1 MKRIKPLRSLL
12 ILLCCL
18 QAGFASGADRIRI
31 HAAGPE
37 SDAQMQ
43 MARDI
48 ARHVARAADI
58 ELDIR
63 SAAGTPEALLRLNE
77 TGVLQFALLQAD
89 AAHAY
94 LGAARRG
101 NPDAR
106 QMIEAVRVVAP
117 LHDEEI
123 HFVVR
128 RDSPMNSLHDLAQAR
143 INLGPLRSGT
153 ALTVANL
160 YRLMFDAA
168 IPDAQASF
176 LPHEEALL
184 KLITEQ
190 SIDAVAIV
198 APRPVKLLANMKPE
212 ARQFVK
218 LLKFDAS
225 HPSAAAV
232 LGVYGAATAAAANYP
247 NLLEVDHPSLAVKIQ
262 LVASTHG
269 QKSNAILSRFTGAW
283 CNNFARLKAT
293 GLPQWAEIQP
303 SLPNLAPGWTYA
315 RVVERELRACLAG
328 ERPPPEPCVLED
340 RSLGL
345 CE

>member
-1 MKRIKPLRSLL
+1 MSLRLLLSLFCSLL
-12 ILLCCL
+12 
-18 QAGFASGADRIRI
+18 AGIANGADRARI
-31 HAAGPE
+31 YVAGPE
-37 SDAQMQ
+37 PDVQMQ

-48 ARHVARAADI
+48 ARLVARPADI

-63 SAAGTPEALLRLNE
+63 SVAGTPEALLRLNE
-77 TGVLQFALLQAD
+77 TGVLQFALLQSD

-101 NPDAR
+101 SADAR
-106 QMIEAVRVVAP
+106 EMLEAARIVAP

-128 RDSPMNSLHDLAQAR
+128 RDSPMNNFQDLAQAR

-153 ALTVANL
+153 ALTAANL

-168 IPDAQASF
+168 IPEAQASF
-176 LPHEEALL
+176 FPHEDALL

-218 LLKFDAS
+218 LLKFDAA
-225 HPSAAAV
+225 HPSAAKV
-232 LGVYGAATAAAANYP
+232 QEIYGATTASTANYP
-247 NLLEVDHPSLAVKIQ
+247 NLLEADQPTLAVKIY
-262 LVASTHG
+262 LAASSQGKRNGPVLT
-269 QKSNAILSRFTGAW
+269 RFAAAW
-283 CNNFARLKAT
+283 CKSIERLKTA
-293 GLPQWAEIQP
+293 GLPQWADIQL
-303 SLPNLAPGWTYA
+303 SLPNLAAGWTYA
-315 RVVERELRACLAG
+315 RSAERELRACLSG
-328 ERPPPEPCVLED
+328 ERPPPVPCLQED